1 MSGVKERV
9 LLIAESKGISKAI
22 FFEGLGFSYAN
33 FKGVQKFSALSSDAM
48 IAILTKYN
56 DICPTWL
63 LMGTG
68 EMYRNSNGDE
78 RVSLEHS
85 KQRPDDN
92 AIKMEEAMNKVINA
106 LEQTIRTQEKTILAL
121 EKQIGFLEKE

>member
-68 EMYRNSNGDE
+68 EMYRNSNE
-78 RVSLEHS
+78 RVSLEPS

-92 AIKMEEAMNKVINA
+92 AIKMDEAMNKVINA

>member
-9 LLIAESKGISKAI
+9 LLIAESKGVSKAL
-22 FFEGLGFSYAN
+22 FFEGLGLSYAN

-56 DICPTWL
+56 DVCPSWL

-68 EMYRNSNGDE
+68 EMYKHSNGDE
-78 RVSLEHS
+78 RVSAEYVNQRVDDHS
-85 KQRPDDN
+85 
-92 AIKMEEAMNKVINA
+92 IKMDEAMNKVINA

>member
-9 LLIAESKGISKAI
+9 LLIAESKGISKAV
-22 FFEGLGFSYAN
+22 FFEDLGFSYAN

-68 EMYRNSNGDE
+68 EMYRNSKDEE
-78 RVSLEHS
+78 RVPAGSANNRL
-85 KQRPDDN
+85 DDN
-92 AIKMEEAMNKVINA
+92 AIKMDEAMNKVINA
-106 LEQTIRTQEKTILAL
+106 LEQTIRTQEKTIFAL

>member
-9 LLIAESKGISKAI
+9 LLIAESKGTSKAI
-22 FFEGLGFSYAN
+22 FFEDLGFSYAN
-33 FKGVQKFSALSSDAM
+33 FKGVQKYSALSSDAM

-56 DICPTWL
+56 DICPIWL

-68 EMYRNSNGDE
+68 EMYKNSNE
-78 RVSLEHS
+78 RAPAEYVHHRL
-85 KQRPDDN
+85 DDN
-92 AIKMEEAMNKVINA
+92 AIKMDEAMNKVINA

-121 EKQIGFLEKE
+121 EKQIGFLEKD